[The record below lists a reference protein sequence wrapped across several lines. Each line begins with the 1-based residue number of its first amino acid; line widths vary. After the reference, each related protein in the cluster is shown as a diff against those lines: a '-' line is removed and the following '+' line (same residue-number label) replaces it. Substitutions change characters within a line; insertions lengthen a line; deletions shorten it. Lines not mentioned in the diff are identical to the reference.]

1 MGKNYALSVRFF
13 GLVRPVRL
21 GRTTNGLV
29 RSESEVRGKSAFKV
43 RTKSGPGRTA
53 KWPVLLIPTQYTL
66 GYDYLCFINYSRT
79 QRKSLQK
86 MKKYG
91 WDDVNNNLLPHQKK
105 GVKRKLPM

>member
-53 KWPVLLIPTQYTL
+53 KWPVLLIPNFDAIVKIAVLYIKKKQSL
-66 GYDYLCFINYSRT
+66 SRAKA
-79 QRKSLQK
+79 RDLQ
-86 MKKYG
+86 G
-91 WDDVNNNLLPHQKK
+91 R
-105 GVKRKLPM
+105 G

>member
-53 KWPVLLIPTQYTL
+53 KWPVLLIPNHL
-66 GYDYLCFINYSRT
+66 
-79 QRKSLQK
+79 
-86 MKKYG
+86 
-91 WDDVNNNLLPHQKK
+91 KK
-105 GVKRKLPM
+105 GVILIRLKMYIFSRDEKDRPFCGPARTGFGADFEC

>member
-53 KWPVLLIPTQYTL
+53 KWPVLLIPNVGTPANFHTNEK
-66 GYDYLCFINYSRT
+66 LCRT
-79 QRKSLQK
+79 ALASDIHILKPADAKEAENWKECR
-86 MKKYG
+86 
-91 WDDVNNNLLPHQKK
+91 
-105 GVKRKLPM
+105 